1 MFSVIRSGLDASL
14 KQLDVLSNNIAN
26 AKTTGYKRSDA
37 SFQDIYAEKAS
48 FLAPGRIGHGASLDT
63 IRQFRSQGPLKQTNQ
78 TLDLAIEG
86 QGMFVL
92 KRADAAAGA
101 NNSYTRDGSFTLD
114 NDGFIVSSDGQ
125 FLLSDLQQPIQVPR
139 SAVIQGRT
147 FYLNDIN
154 IDEFGRVIAQMG
166 DSQEQIVGRVGLA
179 LFSDPTRLTPQGNNQ
194 FTENGASGAAEIGGP
209 FENGYGKMISGAIEL
224 SNVDMTSELAGLI
237 QAQQAF
243 SGSSR
248 LMQSET
254 DMTRRLIGG

>member
-92 KRADAAAGA
+92 KRPDAPAGDT
-101 NNSYTRDGSFTLD
+101 NSYTRDGSFSLD
-114 NDGFIVSSDGQ
+114 NDGFITSSDGQ
-125 FLLSDLQQPIQVPR
+125 LLLSDTQQPIQVPR
-139 SAVIQGRT
+139 SAIIQGRT
-147 FYLNDIN
+147 FFLNDIN
-154 IDEFGRVIAQMG
+154 IDEFGFWLHLIPETLDITNLGEAVVG
-166 DSQEQIVGRVGLA
+166 DEFNIEVDQQTYTIINTV
-179 LFSDPTRLTPQGNNQ
+179 
-194 FTENGASGAAEIGGP
+194 ENYMRQHS
-209 FENGYGKMISGAIEL
+209 
-224 SNVDMTSELAGLI
+224 
-237 QAQQAF
+237 
-243 SGSSR
+243 
-248 LMQSET
+248 
-254 DMTRRLIGG
+254 